1 MNIFKYCFKNYIK
14 LLIIM
19 LIFNNHKEICYPV
32 NKLDKFATIS
42 GNFKGIKYF
51 KHATS

>member
-1 MNIFKYCFKNYIK
+1 MNLQIATQ
-14 LLIIM
+14 LIMM

-42 GNFKGIKYF
+42 GNFREINYF